1 MSYAK
6 RLALHSGV
14 IFVTWCAFLQQTV
27 NATEGCQGLRT
38 ECKPGIVLPVWGGNP
53 STGVIV
59 GRAFV
64 YLLALLFLF
73 LGVSIISDRFMSA
86 IEIITSK
93 EKEIRVTDKQ
103 TGKERIVTV
112 KIWNETVSNLT
123 LMALGSSAPEILLSA
138 IEICGNNFDA
148 GELGPSTIVGS
159 AAFNLLIIIAVC
171 VYVIPDGECRR
182 IKHLRVFAI
191 TASTSVLAYVWLYI
205 ILAVSSK
212 DEVEIWEALLTLAFF
227 PIMVIS
233 AYIADRRL
241 LFYRALRKGRRK
253 QKRRG
258 MTVIQ
263 TGDYDVV
270 GVQVKDGFIDGNVA
284 DGRYQPGA
292 AEAGQQFDDDE
303 LLHDLTEDRREKAI
317 QALKDIRQKHPDADR
332 ETVERLLEQEN
343 LKLQP
348 KSRAFYRIEATRKM
362 VGSGNVLKM
371 KHEKLE
377 KASSSL
383 ADTKMEMQDIEYEDP
398 QVVRVNFDPVHY
410 IVKENCGSVFMN
422 ISRTGGDPNNTVF
435 VDFRTE
441 DGTAKAGEDYEKTEG
456 SICFRPGE
464 TSKTF
469 SVVIVDDDIFEEDE
483 HFYVHLGNVR
493 VAGADGDLV
502 RNKYRGPA
510 GKVGKDGVATV
521 TILDDDYPGIFTF
534 EEEKHQVTEADG
546 TINIKVIR
554 HTGARGTVRVP
565 YHTMEG
571 TAKGG
576 GDDYEDAVGELEF
589 SNDETW
595 KNIEINIIDD
605 EEYEKKETFY
615 VLLGEP
621 KIVKDED
628 DDSGAGTD
636 VGYDPEKERLEE
648 LGKPRLG
655 DVPKAEVTILES
667 KEFKNTV
674 DKLLVKANLALV
686 VGTSSWKEQFT
697 DALTVSGSGDDDDSD
712 EPTTPTY
719 GDYMMHYL
727 TVFWKLLFA
736 IVPPTDIWG
745 GWACFIASIVMIGV
759 LTMVIGDVAS
769 HFGCTIGLADSVVAI
784 TFVALGTSLPDTF
797 ASKVAAVGDEY
808 ADSSIGNVTGSNSV
822 NVFLGLGV
830 AWSIAAIAKAA
841 RGVKFIVP
849 AGNLG
854 FSVVIFCVTAVT
866 AIFVMMLRRSKR
878 VGGELGGTKSYKL
891 PTSLFFCFL
900 WIFYIVMSSLQTY
913 CHINVSF

>member
-27 NATEGCQGLRT
+27 NATEGCPGLRT

-103 TGKERIVTV
+103 TGRERIVTV

-171 VYVIPDGECRR
+171 VYVIPDGDCRR

-241 LFYRALRKGRRK
+241 LFYRALRRGRRK
-253 QKRRG
+253 QKRGG

-595 KNIEINIIDD
+595 
-605 EEYEKKETFY
+605 
-615 VLLGEP
+615 
-621 KIVKDED
+621 
-628 DDSGAGTD
+628 
-636 VGYDPEKERLEE
+636 
-648 LGKPRLG
+648 
-655 DVPKAEVTILES
+655 
-667 KEFKNTV
+667 
-674 DKLLVKANLALV
+674 
-686 VGTSSWKEQFT
+686 
-697 DALTVSGSGDDDDSD
+697 
-712 EPTTPTY
+712 
-719 GDYMMHYL
+719 
-727 TVFWKLLFA
+727 
-736 IVPPTDIWG
+736 
-745 GWACFIASIVMIGV
+745 
-759 LTMVIGDVAS
+759 
-769 HFGCTIGLADSVVAI
+769 
-784 TFVALGTSLPDTF
+784 
-797 ASKVAAVGDEY
+797 
-808 ADSSIGNVTGSNSV
+808 
-822 NVFLGLGV
+822 
-830 AWSIAAIAKAA
+830 
-841 RGVKFIVP
+841 
-849 AGNLG
+849 
-854 FSVVIFCVTAVT
+854 
-866 AIFVMMLRRSKR
+866 
-878 VGGELGGTKSYKL
+878 
-891 PTSLFFCFL
+891 
-900 WIFYIVMSSLQTY
+900 
-913 CHINVSF
+913 

>member
-27 NATEGCQGLRT
+27 NATEGCPGLRT

-212 DEVEIWEALLTLAFF
+212 DEVEIWEALLTLFFF

-241 LFYRALRKGRRK
+241 LFYRALRKGRRR
-253 QKRRG
+253 QKRGG

-745 GWACFIASIVMIGV
+745 GWACFVASIVMIGV

-841 RGVKFIVP
+841 RGVKFVVP

-866 AIFVMMLRRSKR
+866 AIAVMMLRRSKR

>member
-27 NATEGCQGLRT
+27 NATEGCPGLRT

-171 VYVIPDGECRR
+171 VYVIPDGDCRR

-253 QKRRG
+253 QKRGG

-745 GWACFIASIVMIGV
+745 GWACFVASIVMIGV

-866 AIFVMMLRRSKR
+866 AIAVMMLRRSKR
-878 VGGELGGTKSYKL
+878 VGGELGGAKSYKL

>member
-27 NATEGCQGLRT
+27 NATEGCPGLRT

-103 TGKERIVTV
+103 TGRERIVTV

-212 DEVEIWEALLTLAFF
+212 DEVEIWEALLTLFFF

-241 LFYRALRKGRRK
+241 LFYRALRKGRRR
-253 QKRRG
+253 QKRGG

-697 DALTVSGSGDDDDSD
+697 DAMTVSGSGDDDDSD

-745 GWACFIASIVMIGV
+745 GWACFVASIVMIGV

-866 AIFVMMLRRSKR
+866 AIAVMMLRRSKR
-878 VGGELGGTKSYKL
+878 VGGELGGAKSYKL